1 MRTTEINI
9 TSFASRVVYLIVTVW
24 QMCPFNLKLLQCV
37 RACVRACVCVCVC
50 VCVPLCVLQTK
61 RVRSSRLKS
70 DVSALKLF
78 LHANKRG
85 VNDKFHFH
93 VHKVY
98 VCCFCTHISSSE
110 LCFTS
115 SKACQPMMCPS
126 FKIRNGPQSTR
137 KRRNK
142 SQHVST

>member
-1 MRTTEINI
+1 MLTTEINI

-24 QMCPFNLKLLQCV
+24 QMCPFNLSYYS
-37 RACVRACVCVCVC
+37 ACVRACERVCVL
-50 VCVPLCVLQTK
+50 LCVLQTK